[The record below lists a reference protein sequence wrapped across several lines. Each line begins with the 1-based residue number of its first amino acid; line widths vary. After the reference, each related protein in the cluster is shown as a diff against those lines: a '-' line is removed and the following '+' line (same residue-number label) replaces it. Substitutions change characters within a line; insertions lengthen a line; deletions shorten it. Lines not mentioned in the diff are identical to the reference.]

1 MYFCSS
7 ASFLM
12 YTSFSSGVMDGCCA
26 GLPTPL
32 VAGDAGSRGVGGAG
46 DGTPCVRVWITTCNT
61 FTHCVW
67 CVCSTYVRNYPTC
80 ILESLNL

>member
-46 DGTPCVRVWITTCNT
+46 DGTPCVRVWITTAYIHT
-61 FTHCVW
+61 L
-67 CVCSTYVRNYPTC
+67 C
-80 ILESLNL
+80 ILSVFVYSAY